1 MGSQEEKE
9 RKIRRIRNHIAKDL
23 RREEYRLRVVTPK
36 KGEYKR
42 VKKVRLEP
50 PEDDDLLDLDTLWAI
65 YDKGKKQGHLRYI
78 HLTTKQEKSKLK

>member
-42 VKKVRLEP
+42 EKFTVKQVNTE
-50 PEDDDLLDLDTLWAI
+50 EETNEE
-65 YDKGKKQGHLRYI
+65 YN
-78 HLTTKQEKSKLK
+78 